1 MGVKTYK
8 PTSPGRR
15 SAMGLTFEEITKTE
29 PEKSLVRSLPPSGG
43 RNNRGK
49 ITVRHRG
56 GGHKRAYRIIDFK
69 RNKFDIPATVTS
81 IEYDPNRSARIALL
95 TYADG
100 EKRYIIA
107 PDGLRVGEHLMSGPN
122 AEIRNGNALPLSNI
136 PVGSMI
142 HNIELKQGKGGQLAR
157 SAGASAQLMAKEN
170 EWVQIRLGSGEV
182 RLVHAAC
189 MATMGQV
196 GNIDHE
202 NYSLGKAGRTR
213 WLGCRPTVRGVA
225 MNPVDHPHG
234 GGEGKAGQGNPHPVS
249 PWGQLTKGYKT
260 RRRKDTDAFIIK
272 RRK

>member
-1 MGVKTYK
+1 MAVKTYK

-15 SAMGLTFEEITKTE
+15 SAMGLTFDEITKTE
-29 PEKSLVRSLPPSGG
+29 PEKRLVKSLPPSGG
-43 RNNRGK
+43 RNHRGK

-56 GGHKRAYRIIDFK
+56 GGHKRAYRVIDFK
-69 RNKFDIPATVTS
+69 RDKFGIPAKVTA

-100 EKRYIIA
+100 EKRYMIA
-107 PDGLRVGEHLMSGPN
+107 PDQLKVGDQVMSGPT
-122 AEIRNGNALPLSNI
+122 AEIRTGNALPLANI

-142 HNIELKQGKGGQLAR
+142 HNIELKKGKGGQLAR
-157 SAGASAQLMAKEN
+157 SAGVSAQLMAKEN
-170 EWVQIRLGSGEV
+170 DWVQIRLGSGEV
-182 RLVHAAC
+182 RLVHAEC
-189 MATMGQV
+189 MATIGQV

-202 NYSLGKAGRTR
+202 NYSLGKAGRSR
-213 WLGCRPTVRGVA
+213 WLGWRPTVRGVA

-234 GGEGKAGQGNPHPVS
+234 GGEGKSGQGNPHPVS